1 MKISFKLQVRE
12 KDTTTWKDASEYA
25 TVNQVFSSLLGQNYE
40 FTKTK
45 TAAVNAE
52 PNAWKDTFT
61 GLPSALVNTTGSTP
75 AYTLLEYRVVETQ
88 IVYTVPGGTPGETQ
102 TTVTVTVNDQGV
114 YTLQPSNTL
123 ISGAGLAV
131 NGVTSTTT
139 NTLKTVDLT
148 VTKTWSDSQNKYHT
162 RPTNEAGD
170 WEAAFLVQYS
180 MTELPGKLSR
190 WPIQTRK

>member
-1 MKISFKLQVRE
+1 MRE

-114 YTLQPSNTL
+114 YTLQPVTL
-123 ISGAGLAV
+123 
-131 NGVTSTTT
+131 
-139 NTLKTVDLT
+139 DF
-148 VTKTWSDSQNKYHT
+148 W
-162 RPTNEAGD
+162 
-170 WEAAFLVQYS
+170 
-180 MTELPGKLSR
+180 R
-190 WPIQTRK
+190 WPCCQRRHQHHHQHLEDCGSHGDENLERQPEQIPHPPHQ